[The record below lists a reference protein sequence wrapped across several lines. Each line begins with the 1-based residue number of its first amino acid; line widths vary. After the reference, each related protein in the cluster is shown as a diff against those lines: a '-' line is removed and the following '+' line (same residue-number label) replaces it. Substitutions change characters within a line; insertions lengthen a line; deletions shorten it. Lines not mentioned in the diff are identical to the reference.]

1 MKTLS
6 TPCTASRFA
15 VVEQEVVMGTAGFLG
30 ELEQMVLLAV
40 RRLGDDAYGLGVVDV
55 LEKRVGR
62 AVSRGAVYVT
72 LDRLEEKGLLTSRL
86 GDSVPGR
93 GGRPRRLLAVTPAG
107 VDALADARRA
117 WQNLWEGLAWEES

>member
-1 MKTLS
+1 
-6 TPCTASRFA
+6 
-15 VVEQEVVMGTAGFLG
+15 MGTAGFLG